1 MGATVL
7 VTRRAIRV
15 CFEQR
20 MAVKTIEWRSGRV
33 VMLDQRLLPT
43 REVYRVYSDHREVA
57 RAIKDMVVRGAP
69 AIGVAA
75 AMGIALGART
85 LRGDCARDFDRLC
98 RTFAAA
104 RPTAVNLFWAI
115 ERMRQV
121 FTRNQHR
128 PCDTLKTLLER
139 EALAIHDEDI
149 AVNRSLGQHGAALL
163 EDGATVLTH
172 CNAGALATAGYGT
185 ALGIVRAAV
194 EAGKRIQVIACET
207 RPFLQGARL
216 TAWELKKDRIPVT
229 LITDGMAGHMMQ
241 RGRVSCVIVGT
252 DRTAANGDVANKIGT
267 YVHAVLAHR
276 HSIPFYVAAPISSI
290 DLACPSGDRIPI
302 ELRPPREVTH
312 VFDRQIAPSG
322 VRVFNP
328 AFDVTPSELV
338 TAIVTERGIAR
349 QPLAR
354 TLPKLVSGRPRGA
367 AAEPRPAPRKQ
378 RRR

>member
-1 MGATVL
+1 MPV
-7 VTRRAIRV
+7 
-15 CFEQR
+15 Q
-20 MAVKTIEWRSGRV
+20 TIEWRNGRV

-43 REVYRVYSDHREVA
+43 REVYRVYSAHRDVA
-57 RAIKDMVVRGAP
+57 QAIKDMVVRGAP

-85 LRGDCARDFDRLC
+85 LRSDAARDFDRLC
-98 RTFAAA
+98 RTFAAT

-115 ERMRQV
+115 ERMRRV
-121 FTRNQHR
+121 FARNRHR
-128 PCDTLKTLLER
+128 SPDTLRMLLER
-139 EALAIHDEDI
+139 EALAIHDEDV
-149 AVNRSLGQHGAALL
+149 AANRSLGRHGAALL
-163 EDGATVLTH
+163 EDGSTVMTH

-185 ALGIVRAAV
+185 ALGIIRAAV
-194 EAGKRIQVIACET
+194 EDGKRIQVIACET

-229 LITDGMAGHMMQ
+229 LVTDNMAGHVMQ

-267 YVHAVLAHR
+267 YGLAVLAHR
-276 HSIPFYVAAPISSI
+276 HSIPFYVAAPVSSI
-290 DLACPSGDRIPI
+290 DFDCPSGDRIPI
-302 ELRPPREVTH
+302 EERSAREVTH

-322 VRVFNP
+322 VRVMNP

-338 TAIVTERGIAR
+338 TAIVTERGVAR

-354 TLPKLVSGRPRGA
+354 TLARLA
-367 AAEPRPAPRKQ
+367 AGTERARQPERKPEARKQ